1 MPKFTGETGEKEADV
16 KYKAILFDMDGTVLD
31 TLRDLNAAVNCCME
45 HFGCPLQTIDETRR
59 RVGNG
64 SRRLIELSVPDGTSK
79 EKIGEM
85 LAWYLP
91 YYNDHANDT
100 TAPYPGIPALMERL
114 RDKGCALAIVSN
126 KPDRTVKELA
136 AIHFPGLLETAVGEN
151 EAAGIRRK
159 PWPDTL
165 LAAAKELGVPTEK
178 CLYVGDSE
186 VDVLTAARAG
196 MDCASVLWG
205 FRSREEIAAAGGTLF
220 INDPGELLDYIV
232 TELTE

>member
-1 MPKFTGETGEKEADV
+1 M

-31 TLRDLNAAVNCCME
+31 TLRDLNAAANTALAE
-45 HFGCPLQTIDETRR
+45 FGLPPMSLDETRR

-64 SRRLIELSVPDGTSK
+64 SRRLLELSVPAGTP
-79 EKIGEM
+79 GESVDRI

-91 YYNDHANDT
+91 YYNAHANDT
-100 TAPYPGIPALMERL
+100 TAPYPGITQLLAAL
-114 RDKGCALAIVSN
+114 KAANCPLAVVSN

-136 AIHFPGLLETAVGEN
+136 AIHFPGLLEIAVGEN
-151 EAAGIRRK
+151 EAGGVRRK

-165 LAAAKELGVPTEK
+165 LTAAAALGVEPGD

-186 VDVLTAARAG
+186 VDVLTAGRAG

-205 FRSREEIAAAGGTLF
+205 FRSREELEQAGAKLF
-220 INDPGELLDYIV
+220 FNTPEELGEFILKRED
-232 TELTE
+232 

>member
-1 MPKFTGETGEKEADV
+1 MPFFGRMIIEVTM
-16 KYKAILFDMDGTVLD
+16 KYKAVLFDMDGTVLD
-31 TLRDLNAAVNCCME
+31 TLRDLNAAVNACLE
-45 HFGCPLQTIDETRR
+45 HFSLPHQTLDETRR

-64 SRRLIELSVPDGTSK
+64 SRRLMELSVPAGTGD
-79 EKIGEM
+79 EKIEEM

-91 YYNDHANDT
+91 YYNAHANDR
-100 TAPYPGIPALMERL
+100 TAPYNGIIELLEALRK
-114 RDKGCALAIVSN
+114 KGCRLAIVSN

-136 AIHFPGLLETAVGEN
+136 EIHFPGLLETAVGEN

-165 LAAAKELGVPTEK
+165 LAAAERLESPVKE

-186 VDVLTAARAG
+186 VDVLTASRAG

-205 FRSREEIAAAGGTLF
+205 FRSREEIEAAGGRLF
-220 INDPGELLDYIV
+220 FSSPQELEEYL
-232 TELTE
+232 LTDNR

>member
-31 TLRDLNAAVNCCME
+31 TLRDLNAAVNRCME
-45 HFGCPLQTIDETRR
+45 HFGYPTQTIDETRQ

-64 SRRLIELSVPDGTSK
+64 SKRLLELSVPERTDGN
-79 EKIGEM
+79 KIGEL

-91 YYNDHANDT
+91 YCNEHANDT
-100 TAPYPGIPALMERL
+100 TAPYPGIPEMMESL
-114 RDKGCALAIVSN
+114 REKGLALAIVSN

-165 LAAAKELGVPTEK
+165 LAAAAELGVPIRE

-186 VDVLTAARAG
+186 VDVLTATRAG

-205 FRSREEIAAAGGTLF
+205 FRSREEIEAAGGNLF
-220 INDPGELLDYIV
+220 MTEPKELLAYI
-232 TELTE
+232 LTA

>member
-1 MPKFTGETGEKEADV
+1 M

-64 SRRLIELSVPDGTSK
+64 SRRLIELSVPDGTSE

-100 TAPYPGIPALMERL
+100 TAPYPGIPAL
-114 RDKGCALAIVSN
+114 
-126 KPDRTVKELA
+126 ELA

-232 TELTE
+232 TE